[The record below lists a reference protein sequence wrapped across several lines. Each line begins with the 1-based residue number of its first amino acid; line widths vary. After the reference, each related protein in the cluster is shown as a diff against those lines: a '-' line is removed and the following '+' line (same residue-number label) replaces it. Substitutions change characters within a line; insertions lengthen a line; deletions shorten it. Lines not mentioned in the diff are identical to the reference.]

1 MKNMEIPDLSDLSAF
16 IYYDGDNTASFFWRY
31 RVSMEKENEMKKE
44 YLLKYRGHV
53 RRINRIEAELSELR
67 TMKLSISV
75 NNDGMPHGSGRS
87 DMSGYAAELDELE
100 RNLIQEKYRRMVVH
114 KEISA
119 QIRCLDS
126 ETERDILFYRY
137 IKGLNW
143 WEIAEQ
149 MGYSERHITRLHGKA
164 LAHFQFPK
172 KDKMS

>member
-16 IYYDGDNTASFFWRY
+16 IYYDGDNTVSFFWRY

-100 RNLIQEKYRRMVVH
+100 RNLIQENIGEWWFIRRFLLRSGAWTV
-114 KEISA
+114 KRREIF
-119 QIRCLDS
+119 CF
-126 ETERDILFYRY
+126 TV
-137 IKGLNW
+137 
-143 WEIAEQ
+143 
-149 MGYSERHITRLHGKA
+149 T
-164 LAHFQFPK
+164 
-172 KDKMS
+172 